1 MSQPRISDFPVEE
14 PGVTTPHPHASSL
27 LLRIFAVCL
36 TSVVVAVHYTN
47 YGPLIP
53 IMRTDLH
60 IDSGQAGL
68 RSTFLFLGLAVMYIP
83 AGILSDRYG
92 SRPVL
97 IGSSILFTVGG
108 ILLPLF
114 PNFLWILACR
124 TIVGLGS
131 GAAFVACARAA
142 SNMGNHS

>member
-1 MSQPRISDFPVEE
+1 MSQPRISGFPVEE
-14 PGVTTPHPHASSL
+14 PEVTTRQEHPRASSL
-27 LLRIFAVCL
+27 PLRIFAVCL
-36 TSVVVAVHYTN
+36 TSVVTAAHYTN

-53 IMRTDLH
+53 IMRADLH

-68 RSTFLFLGLAVMYIP
+68 LSTFLFLGLAVMYIP

-97 IGSSILFTVGG
+97 IGSSILFTLGG

-114 PNFLWILACR
+114 PNFFW
-124 TIVGLGS
+124 
-131 GAAFVACARAA
+131 
-142 SNMGNHS
+142 